1 MAKATSKSKV
11 YQQPSSDEEYPD
23 EFHGFDSEEDVVNDE
38 EQEEQSFDESEEED
52 EDEEDGDNDDSDDE
66 RVPKQELAEL
76 KRSLAHVSFEKLAEI
91 QSKIGMKEFHKTFRK
106 SGSQAEE
113 ENDDNTV
120 KRGTKGDRAPIKRD
134 AMKREAKNKPMEMSS
149 KRAVTRRREV
159 VELPAAKRRDP
170 RFDQMSGKLNQDL
183 FEKSYDFLDKYKQDE
198 EQMLKAEMLKEKD
211 PEEKE
216 RLQQVLLRM
225 VSQRNAT
232 KDAKRKQALQR
243 ERKRTEQDL
252 VKQGKKPFY
261 LKKSDQ
267 KKLELIDKFKQ
278 LGDKNVDKILEKRR
292 KRNATKE
299 HKKVP
304 FKRRKAD
311 M

>member
-1 MAKATSKSKV
+1 MR
-11 YQQPSSDEEYPD
+11 YQVPELIHS
-23 EFHGFDSEEDVVNDE
+23 
-38 EQEEQSFDESEEED
+38 QSFT
-52 EDEEDGDNDDSDDE
+52 G
-66 RVPKQELAEL
+66 
-76 KRSLAHVSFEKLAEI
+76 LAHVSFEKLAEI

-106 SGSQAEE
+106 SGLQAEE

-120 KRGTKGDRAPIKRD
+120 KKGTKGDRAPKKRD
-134 AMKREAKNKPMEMSS
+134 AMKREAKNKPMEMTS

-198 EQMLKAEMLKEKD
+198 EQMLKAQMLKEKD

-232 KDAKRKQALQR
+232 KDSKRKQALQR

-304 FKRRKAD
+304 FKRRKTD

>member
-1 MAKATSKSKV
+1 MAKSTSKSKV
-11 YQQPSSDEEYPD
+11 YQQSSSDEEYPD
-23 EFHGFDSEEDVVNDE
+23 EFQGFSEEEFENGE
-38 EQEEQSFDESEEED
+38 ENEEESFDESEEGG
-52 EDEEDGDNDDSDDE
+52 EDEEEEDGDDSDDE
-66 RVPKQELAEL
+66 KMPKQELEEL

-91 QSKIGMKEFHKTFRK
+91 QSKIGMKEFHKNFRK
-106 SGSQAEE
+106 SGSQVVEE
-113 ENDDNTV
+113 DENTV
-120 KRGTKGDRAPIKRD
+120 KRGTKGDRAPKKKD

-149 KRAVTRRREV
+149 KRAVGRRREV

-198 EQMLKAEMLKEKD
+198 EQMLKAQMLKEKD

-216 RLQQVLLRM
+216 RLQKVLLRM

-243 ERKRTEQDL
+243 ERKRTEQEL

-292 KRNATKE
+292 KRNATKD

-304 FKRRKAD
+304 FKRRKTE